1 MTTPALAEFAFERQR
16 VSYSRSGSGAV
27 PFVVHADL
35 GATSRRVAPPSDSL
49 GVPLVVMEPQ

>member
-35 GATSRRVAPPSDSL
+35 GASRRVAPPSDSL
-49 GVPLVVMEPQ
+49 GVPFVVMEPQ